1 MENTITLET
10 NNNLKLVVADA
21 NIQHFQQQ
29 DSAIAIKGNIF
40 FDQRI
45 CSAEFLLHQYLEIN
59 DDQAF
64 YQRLSGRFW
73 LAIIGAKQP
82 AFLINDIMGI
92 EPCYYTLQNNTL
104 YISSYLKQLK
114 RLPITL
120 TLSKQ
125 AIFNYLYFH
134 CIPAPTTIY
143 QQTAKLEPAKAVYL
157 NQQLK
162 FTSQL
167 LYSPEFVQH
176 TNDKTLH
183 KQCINTIEHAV
194 KKHTGEN
201 VAAFLSGGLDSS
213 TVAGMMAKHQTPART
228 FSVGFEAKGYDETPY
243 ALITAKHF
251 NTQHQVLYLKPEQ
264 AAEAFVKVAQYFDEP
279 FGNSSAMAAYFCAQD
294 AKKQG
299 IETLL
304 AGDGGDE
311 LFAGNS
317 RYARQ
322 KVFQPYLKL
331 PSPIQALLK
340 AIFHDSFL
348 ANIPG
353 TQKAA
358 SYISQ
363 ARAGLPLRL
372 QTHNF
377 INQLGANA
385 IFTAD
390 FLTGIDLKQPEQQLV
405 QRYNEC
411 KSQHPTDA
419 MLFLDWKFTLADND
433 LVKVRKMCQLADIN
447 VEFPLL
453 DKDLVDFS
461 CLVPADT
468 KLPSNK
474 LRDFYKES
482 CRGFLADETLSK
494 EKQGFGLPF
503 GVWLQQNEQL
513 KAITLNNLQ
522 AFKKRNIVNDSLIEQ
537 VIAAHQQQHS
547 NYYGELIWL
556 LVVLELWLQQDEAT
570 AHA

>member
-1 MENTITLET
+1 MENTITLDT
-10 NNNLKLVVADA
+10 KDNLKLVIAGTD
-21 NIQHFQQQ
+21 IQHYQQQ
-29 DSAIAIKGNIF
+29 ETAIAFKGTILF
-40 FDQRI
+40 EHKV
-45 CSAEFLLHQYLEIN
+45 CSAEFLLQQYLASS
-59 DDQAF
+59 DDQTF

-73 LAIIGAKQP
+73 LAIIGGKQT
-82 AFLINDIMGI
+82 AFLVNDIMGI
-92 EPCYYTLQNNTL
+92 EPCFYSLENNTL
-104 YISSYLKQLK
+104 YISSHLKQLK

-120 TLSKQ
+120 TISKQ
-125 AIFNYLYFH
+125 AIYNYLYFH

-143 QQTAKLEPAKAVYL
+143 QQAAKLEPAKAVYL

-162 FTSQL
+162 FSTQL
-167 LYSPEFVQH
+167 LYSPEFTQQ

-183 KQCINTIEHAV
+183 KQCINTIEQAV
-194 KKHTGEN
+194 KKHTGDN

-213 TVAGMMAKHQTPART
+213 TVAGMLAKHQTPART

-299 IETLL
+299 IKTLL

-322 KVFQPYLKL
+322 KVFTPYLKL

-363 ARAGLPLRL
+363 ARTGLPLRL

-385 IFTAD
+385 IFTAE

-405 QRYNEC
+405 QRYSEC
-411 KSQHPTDA
+411 TSQHPTDA

-433 LVKVRKMCQLADIN
+433 LVKVRKMCELADIN

-461 CLVPADT
+461 CLVPADI
-468 KLPSNK
+468 KLPGTK
-474 LRDFYKES
+474 LRDFYKQS
-482 CRGFLADETLSK
+482 CKGFLADETLAK

-503 GVWLQQNEQL
+503 GVWLHENEQL
-513 KAITLNNLQ
+513 KTLALTTLQ
-522 AFKKRNIVNDSLIEQ
+522 AFKQRNIVNHSLIEQ
-537 VIAAHQQQHS
+537 VIAAHQQQHT

-570 AHA
+570 THA